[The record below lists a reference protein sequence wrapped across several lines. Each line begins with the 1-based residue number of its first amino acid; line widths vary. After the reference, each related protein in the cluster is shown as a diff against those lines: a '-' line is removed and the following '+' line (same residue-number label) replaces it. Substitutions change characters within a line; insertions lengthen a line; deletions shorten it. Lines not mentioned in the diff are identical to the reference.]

1 MTVGQ
6 WLSDAFWTS
15 IPVMG
20 MGVLVWLL
28 FRSIVRADRNERDAY
43 AKIEA
48 EMRAELAAKDEGKP
62 VKNASNAS
70 DSRKKQTRSNH

>member
-1 MTVGQ
+1 MTVWQ

-20 MGVLVWLL
+20 MMVLVWLL

-48 EMRAELAAKDEGKP
+48 EERAKRA
-62 VKNASNAS
+62 NALGE
-70 DSRKKQTRSNH
+70 QP